1 MAGGRLSTLLVPL
14 IVFYEYLTSNYRY
27 LAKNILI
34 SMFIVA
40 YTLTLHYPTMVWYD
54 FYVGSLEASGADYMI
69 RVQVDVG
76 DVGSLASL
84 LEDRGY
90 EGLEAC
96 SGVESLMLAFV
107 AYHREATL
115 ILASGDLGL
124 APVKV
129 VEGRM
134 PGSSGE
140 IMVSVLNSSGV
151 DIGSTYRI
159 GGRDFRVTGKG
170 YINPILSAHALGD
183 RIALTL
189 LGDDTL
195 DLLAVDTGGAPYSG
209 GVVPGL
215 IFARGGGD
223 PAGCIGAIAGSIGAG
238 LRVDEVVDL
247 GSVVEHDKQLYKNE
261 YGSWETTRLAASM
274 ILVLYMVRVALTDVS
289 EKMRRELALLYGM
302 GGGDLLAGSLLA
314 LKFLLLGVA
323 ISLLGLA
330 LSSWYMEESLLL
342 SLPLPYLLR
351 EYSTLLS
358 GALGAGLL
366 LSVLAGVLAA
376 RRSNLVEVY
385 SGA

>member
-1 MAGGRLSTLLVPL
+1 MAGST
-14 IVFYEYLTSNYRY
+14 
-27 LAKNILI
+27 
-34 SMFIVA
+34 
-40 YTLTLHYPTMVWYD
+40 
-54 FYVGSLEASGADYMI
+54 GAS
-69 RVQVDVG
+69 
-76 DVGSLASL
+76 
-84 LEDRGY
+84 
-90 EGLEAC
+90 
-96 SGVESLMLAFV
+96 
-107 AYHREATL
+107 
-115 ILASGDLGL
+115 
-124 APVKV
+124 
-129 VEGRM
+129 
-134 PGSSGE
+134 
-140 IMVSVLNSSGV
+140 
-151 DIGSTYRI
+151 
-159 GGRDFRVTGKG
+159 
-170 YINPILSAHALGD
+170 
-183 RIALTL
+183 
-189 LGDDTL
+189 
-195 DLLAVDTGGAPYSG
+195 
-209 GVVPGL
+209 
-215 IFARGGGD
+215 
-223 PAGCIGAIAGSIGAG
+223 